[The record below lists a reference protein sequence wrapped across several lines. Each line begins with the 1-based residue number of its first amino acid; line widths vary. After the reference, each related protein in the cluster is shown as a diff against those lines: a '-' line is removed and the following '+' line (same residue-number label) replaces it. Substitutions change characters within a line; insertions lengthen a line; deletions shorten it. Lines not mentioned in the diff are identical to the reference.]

1 MSLCLLIWALAP
13 LCLCVYVSLCV
24 SVCVC
29 VSVCLC
35 VSVSVCLWVS
45 GSLGLWFSG
54 SLCLCVSVSVSA
66 ERVAVKVRGCFGHL
80 PLGDQIELTV
90 LLLYIS
96 SQQSRSAYEMFSF
109 LLSRS
114 P

>member
-1 MSLCLLIWALAP
+1 MLGLYVSVSTYLGLGFS
-13 LCLCVYVSLCV
+13 VSLCV
-24 SVCVC
+24 CLCVC

-35 VSVSVCLWVS
+35 VSVSVCLWVF
-45 GSLGLWFSG
+45 GSLVLWVPL
-54 SLCLCVSVSVSA
+54 SLCLCVSVSA
-66 ERVAVKVRGCFGHL
+66 ERVAVKVRGCLGHL

-96 SQQSRSAYEMFSF
+96 SQQNRSAYEMFSF

>member
-1 MSLCLLIWALAP
+1 M
-13 LCLCVYVSLCV
+13 

-29 VSVCLC
+29 VCVSLCLC
-35 VSVSVCLWVS
+35 VS

-54 SLCLCVSVSVSA
+54 SLCLCVSVSA

-96 SQQSRSAYEMFSF
+96 SQQNRSAYEMFSF

>member
-1 MSLCLLIWALAP
+1 MSLCLIIWVLAS
-13 LCLCVYVSLCV
+13 LCFCVYVSLCV

-35 VSVSVCLWVS
+35 VSVSLGLWVS
-45 GSLGLWFSG
+45 GSLGLWVSG
-54 SLCLCVSVSVSA
+54 SLGPFVFVSLCLCLCGARGSKSS
-66 ERVAVKVRGCFGHL
+66 RVFGHL

-96 SQQSRSAYEMFSF
+96 SQQSRSAYEMFF
-109 LLSRS
+109 TF
-114 P
+114 

>member
-1 MSLCLLIWALAP
+1 MCL
-13 LCLCVYVSLCV
+13 
-24 SVCVC
+24 SVCLYVC

-96 SQQSRSAYEMFSF
+96 SQQNRSAYEMFSF

>member
-1 MSLCLLIWALAP
+1 MSLCLLIWVLAS
-13 LCLCVYVSLCV
+13 LCLCVYVSLCA
-24 SVCVC
+24 CVC

-45 GSLGLWFSG
+45 GSLSLWFSG

-96 SQQSRSAYEMFSF
+96 SQQNRSAYEMFSF

>member
-1 MSLCLLIWALAP
+1 MSLCLLIWVLA
-13 LCLCVYVSLCV
+13 SLFL
-24 SVCVC
+24 CVC
-29 VSVCLC
+29 VSVCLSVCLCVC
-35 VSVSVCLWVS
+35 VSVSVCLCVCV
-45 GSLGLWFSG
+45 SLGLWVPL
-54 SLCLCVSVSVSA
+54 SLCLCVSVSA

-96 SQQSRSAYEMFSF
+96 SQQNRSAYEMFSF

>member
-1 MSLCLLIWALAP
+1 MSLCLLIWVLAS
-13 LCLCVYVSLCV
+13 LCL
-24 SVCVC
+24 CVC

-45 GSLGLWFSG
+45 GSLVLWVPL
-54 SLCLCVSVSVSA
+54 SLCLCVSVSA

-96 SQQSRSAYEMFSF
+96 S
-109 LLSRS
+109 
-114 P
+114 

>member
-1 MSLCLLIWALAP
+1 MLGLYVSVSTYLGLGFS
-13 LCLCVYVSLCV
+13 VSLCV
-24 SVCVC
+24 C
-29 VSVCLC
+29 
-35 VSVSVCLWVS
+35 VSVCLWVS
-45 GSLGLWFSG
+45 GSLVLWVPL
-54 SLCLCVSVSVSA
+54 SLCLCVSVSA

-96 SQQSRSAYEMFSF
+96 SQQNRSAYEMFSF

>member
-1 MSLCLLIWALAP
+1 MSLCLLIWVLASM
-13 LCLCVYVSLCV
+13 CLCACV
-24 SVCVC
+24 CVCVC

-35 VSVSVCLWVS
+35 VSVSLCLWVS
-45 GSLGLWFSG
+45 GSLVLWVPL
-54 SLCLCVSVSVSA
+54 SLCLCVSVSA
-66 ERVAVKVRGCFGHL
+66 ERVAVKVRGCFCHL

-96 SQQSRSAYEMFSF
+96 SQQNRSAYEMFSF

>member
-1 MSLCLLIWALAP
+1 MSLCLLIWVLAS

-24 SVCVC
+24 SVCLCVC
-29 VSVCLC
+29 VSLG
-35 VSVSVCLWVS
+35 LWVS
-45 GSLGLWFSG
+45 GSLGPFVFV
-54 SLCLCVSVSVSA
+54 SLCLCVSVSA

-80 PLGDQIELTV
+80 PLGDRIELTV

-96 SQQSRSAYEMFSF
+96 SQQNRSAYEMFSF

>member
-1 MSLCLLIWALAP
+1 MSLCLLIWVLAS
-13 LCLCVYVSLCV
+13 LCLCVCV
-24 SVCVC
+24 SVC
-29 VSVCLC
+29 VCLC
-35 VSVSVCLWVS
+35 VSVS
-45 GSLGLWFSG
+45 
-54 SLCLCVSVSVSA
+54 LCLCVSGSLVLWVPLSLCLCVSVSA

-96 SQQSRSAYEMFSF
+96 SQQNRSAYEMFSF

>member
-1 MSLCLLIWALAP
+1 MSV
-13 LCLCVYVSLCV
+13 CLCVSLCV
-24 SVCVC
+24 CACVS

-35 VSVSVCLWVS
+35 VS
-45 GSLGLWFSG
+45 GSLGLWVPL
-54 SLCLCVSVSVSA
+54 SLCLCVSVSA

-96 SQQSRSAYEMFSF
+96 SPQNRSVHEMFSF

>member
-1 MSLCLLIWALAP
+1 MSLCLLIWVLAS

-24 SVCVC
+24 SVCLCVC

-35 VSVSVCLWVS
+35 VCVSLGLWVS
-45 GSLGLWFSG
+45 GSLGPFVFV
-54 SLCLCVSVSVSA
+54 SLCLCVSVSA

-80 PLGDQIELTV
+80 SLGDRIELTV

-96 SQQSRSAYEMFSF
+96 SQQNRSAYEMFSF

>member
-1 MSLCLLIWALAP
+1 MSLCLLIWVLAS
-13 LCLCVYVSLCV
+13 LCLCVCV

-29 VSVCLC
+29 LC
-35 VSVSVCLWVS
+35 VCV
-45 GSLGLWFSG
+45 
-54 SLCLCVSVSVSA
+54 SLCLCVSGSLVLWVPLSLCLCVSVSA

-96 SQQSRSAYEMFSF
+96 SQQNRSAYEMFSF

>member
-1 MSLCLLIWALAP
+1 MLGLYVSVSTYLGLGFS
-13 LCLCVYVSLCV
+13 VSLCV
-24 SVCVC
+24 CVCVCVC

-45 GSLGLWFSG
+45 GSLGPFVFV
-54 SLCLCVSVSVSA
+54 SLCLCVSVSA

-96 SQQSRSAYEMFSF
+96 SQQNRSAYEMFSF

>member
-1 MSLCLLIWALAP
+1 MSLCLLIWVLA
-13 LCLCVYVSLCV
+13 SLFL
-24 SVCVC
+24 CVC
-29 VSVCLC
+29 VSVCLSVCLCVC
-35 VSVSVCLWVS
+35 VSVSVCLCVCV
-45 GSLGLWFSG
+45 SLGLWVPL
-54 SLCLCVSVSVSA
+54 SLCLCVSVSA

-96 SQQSRSAYEMFSF
+96 SPQNRSVYEMFSF

>member
-1 MSLCLLIWALAP
+1 MLGLYVSVSTYLGLGFS
-13 LCLCVYVSLCV
+13 VSLCV
-24 SVCVC
+24 CLCVC

-45 GSLGLWFSG
+45 GSLVLWVPL
-54 SLCLCVSVSVSA
+54 SLCLCVSVSA

-96 SQQSRSAYEMFSF
+96 SQQNRSAYEMFSF

>member
-1 MSLCLLIWALAP
+1 MSLCLLIWVLAS
-13 LCLCVYVSLCV
+13 LCLCVYVSLCAC
-24 SVCVC
+24 VCVC

-45 GSLGLWFSG
+45 GSLSLWFSG

-96 SQQSRSAYEMFSF
+96 SQQNRSAYEMFSF